1 MPTGALGEL
10 FMRFAYAALGVMLAG
25 CATTPAPSAVWMRT
39 DGRPVAG
46 DAGLTQQ
53 FQIHRTICLGDG
65 EKARS
70 NAADAAFLGC
80 MAQKGYML
88 VTAGKTPISQEQYA
102 KLDAEQ
108 RSGAIP
114 AQRQ

>member
-1 MPTGALGEL
+1 
-10 FMRFAYAALGVMLAG
+10 MRFAYAALAVMLAG
-25 CATTPAPSAVWMRT
+25 CATAPTPSAVWMRT

-46 DAGLTQQ
+46 DVALTQQ
-53 FQIHRTICLGDG
+53 FQIHRTICRGDG
-65 EKARS
+65 ENGRS
-70 NAADAAFLGC
+70 NAADSAFLGC

-88 VTAGKTPISQEQYA
+88 VTAGKTPISQEQFA

-114 AQRQ
+114 PPRQ

>member
-1 MPTGALGEL
+1 MRSAYTAL
-10 FMRFAYAALGVMLAG
+10 AIMLAG
-25 CATTPAPSAVWMRT
+25 CATAPAPSAVWMRT

-46 DAGLTQQ
+46 DVGLTQQ
-53 FQIHRTICLGDG
+53 FQTHRAVCLGNG
-65 EKARS
+65 EKAGA
-70 NAADAAFLGC
+70 NGADSAFLGC

-88 VTAGKTPISQEQYA
+88 VTTDKTPISQEQFA

-114 AQRQ
+114 PARQ

>member
-1 MPTGALGEL
+1 
-10 FMRFAYAALGVMLAG
+10 
-25 CATTPAPSAVWMRT
+25 MRT

-46 DAGLTQQ
+46 DVALTRQ
-53 FQIHRTICLGDG
+53 FQVHRTICLGDG
-65 EKARS
+65 EKVRS

-88 VTAGKTPISQEQYA
+88 VTADKTPISQEQFA

-114 AQRQ
+114 LPRQ

>member
-1 MPTGALGEL
+1 
-10 FMRFAYAALGVMLAG
+10 MRFAYTALAVVLAG
-25 CATTPAPSAVWMRT
+25 CATAPTPSAVWMRT

-46 DAGLTQQ
+46 DPGLTQQ
-53 FQIHRTICLGDG
+53 FQVHRAVCLGDG

-70 NAADAAFLGC
+70 NATDAAFLGC

-88 VTAGKTPISQEQYA
+88 VTAGKTPISQEQFA

-114 AQRQ
+114 PPRQ